1 MREVFRDDI
10 IIFGALA
17 GILGNIPKTILGWL
31 FSIFGWVR
39 YTFCHIAAGYFVD
52 AKFLDNPVSLAAG
65 FITDYIVAA
74 FLGTIMYYLLRKT
87 GAEYAEL
94 KGIFFGGLLYVVV
107 FGTFMSLNLTRA
119 SLLTPL
125 PNLLMFFP
133 HAVYGIIT
141 CWILK
146 KYGTRFNE

>member
-10 IIFGALA
+10 IIFGPWPEYWAIFPKRFWLA
-17 GILGNIPKTILGWL
+17 VQHFWLGK
-31 FSIFGWVR
+31 V
-39 YTFCHIAAGYFVD
+39 YFCHCRRLLCGC
-52 AKFLDNPVSLAAG
+52 KFLDKPVSLAAG

-94 KGIFFGGLLYVVV
+94 KGLFFGGLLYVVV